1 MHSRP
6 VDVNYLAAQAARC
19 RRLAEGFPNETV
31 RQKMLAL
38 AAEYEARMLAIINDE
53 PIEYAVT

>member
-1 MHSRP
+1 MHFGP

-19 RRLAEGFPNETV
+19 RRLAEGFPDETV

-38 AAEYEARMLAIINDE
+38 AAEYEARMLAVMKDE
-53 PIEYAVT
+53 PIKYAVT